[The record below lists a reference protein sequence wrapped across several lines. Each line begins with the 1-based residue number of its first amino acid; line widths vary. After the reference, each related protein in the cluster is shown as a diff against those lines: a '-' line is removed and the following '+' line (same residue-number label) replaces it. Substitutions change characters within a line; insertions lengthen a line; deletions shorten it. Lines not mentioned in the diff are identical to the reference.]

1 MLLHTLGLLR
11 HDRGRCVCKAR
22 GWCSGATALALL
34 LFEAPRVPPA
44 YGLSVF
50 FYSMG
55 QNCKNYRL
63 VQMSLATNF
72 FFLQGNNTHKEQKP
86 TSHPGPH
93 PAPDMPITF
102 CNRTLCTGASIM
114 CFKQSSQTRRRRAG
128 PLQRSR
134 RRSYPLRLLARPCK
148 PAGGAPS
155 CHPLKKA

>member
-72 FFLQGNNTHKEQKP
+72 FFLQGNNTHKEHKANISPGP
-86 TSHPGPH
+86 TSRPGH
-93 PAPDMPITF
+93 AHH
-102 CNRTLCTGASIM
+102 L
-114 CFKQSSQTRRRRAG
+114 
-128 PLQRSR
+128 LQ
-134 RRSYPLRLLARPCK
+134 
-148 PAGGAPS
+148 
-155 CHPLKKA
+155 